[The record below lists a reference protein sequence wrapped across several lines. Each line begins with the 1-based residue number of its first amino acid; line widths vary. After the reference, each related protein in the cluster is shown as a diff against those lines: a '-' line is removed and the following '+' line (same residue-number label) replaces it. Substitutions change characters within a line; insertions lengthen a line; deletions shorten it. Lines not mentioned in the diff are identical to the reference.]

1 MDEQV
6 NLQRVILVYD
16 LPSENVKSY
25 PNDIKSRVR
34 SVRVTCTRLLH
45 NLGVQ
50 ATESVILVAP
60 SKLKYVDSIITIV
73 NEMYSKL
80 NLLLQPTIVVLP
92 ITESQQNT
100 LNVLAQK
107 RIDEQVEE
115 ATKRV
120 SVLLKNIENINDE
133 KTKKK
138 IKKSTLELRRAYIT
152 LKQFCEELGLNTKKI
167 DYLIEN
173 IDNALERMQ

>member
-1 MDEQV
+1 MGEQV
-6 NLQRVILVYD
+6 SGQRIIIVYD

-25 PNDIKSRVR
+25 PNDVKSRVR
-34 SVRVTCTRLLH
+34 SVRVTSTKILH

-50 ATESVILVAP
+50 ATESVVLVAP
-60 SKLKYVDSIITIV
+60 SKQKYVDSIIKIV
-73 NEMYSKL
+73 NEMYGKL

-120 SVLLKNIENINDE
+120 STLTKNISNINDE
-133 KTKKK
+133 NTRKKM
-138 IKKSTLELRRAYIT
+138 KKSLLELRRAYIT
-152 LKQFCEELGLNTKKI
+152 LKQFCEELGLNTKKLS
-167 DYLIEN
+167 DLIE
-173 IDNALERMQ
+173 IVDNALEHMQ